1 MTQTGNVTLSIT
13 NNVIT
18 RTEGSFI
25 SDGFEVG
32 DTITIFQS
40 TNNTGTYSIRL
51 ITATTITTVQNI
63 TDESS
68 FIGVILTSGQV
79 LWNNSSIN
87 YNISTDNTSSAQHF
101 VFLNLG
107 ARDAKGLT
115 EEFFSTNR
123 IGLKADSV
131 GITTSKTVPTVP
143 IPGVAAITGEAQT
156 LALDLGMASKSI
168 NISGTI
174 TDQFITKEFKKTT
187 GLVKNP
193 SVYMTAFEIAQLIHS
208 HADSSGLQNYQ
219 TMNELIILMPSRV
232 DGRYR
237 YHDSLSE
244 AQVANPT
251 TFTSIDD
258 LPLIPFTY
266 KVRSQDN
273 RGSIYQFYPDGNDGK
288 PFTNFP
294 SPIHSDSNVR
304 GVKGFIR
311 NFNTQIQ
318 AGLPYITFTLDFE
331 VAAIIG

>member
-1 MTQTGNVTLSIT
+1 MTQTGSISLT
-13 NNVIT
+13 INNNVIT
-18 RTEGSFI
+18 RATGSFI
-25 SDGFEVG
+25 SDGFQVG
-32 DTITIFQS
+32 DTITLFQS
-40 TNNTGTYSIRL
+40 SNNTGTYSIRL
-51 ITATTITTVQNI
+51 IDATTITTVENI

-68 FIGVILTSGQV
+68 FTGVVLTSGEK
-79 LWNNSSIN
+79 LWNNSAIN
-87 YNISTDNTSSAQHF
+87 YNITSDNTSSIQHF

-107 ARDAKGLT
+107 ARDGKGLT
-115 EEFFSTNR
+115 EEFFATNR

-143 IPGVAAITGEAQT
+143 IPGVAAITGEAQS

-187 GLVKNP
+187 GLEKNP

-208 HADSSGLQNYQ
+208 HADSSGLQKYQ
-219 TMNELIILMPSRV
+219 TMNEIVILMPSRV
-232 DGRYR
+232 DGRYN
-237 YHDSLSE
+237 YHSSLAE
-244 AQVANPT
+244 AQVSNPT
-251 TFTSIDD
+251 EFTSIED
-258 LPLIPFTY
+258 LPLIPFNY

-273 RGSIYQFYPDGNDGK
+273 RGSIYQFYPDTEDGK

-294 SPIHSDSNVR
+294 SPIHAGSKIK

-311 NFNTQIQ
+311 SFNSSIT

>member
-1 MTQTGNVTLSIT
+1 MTQTGNVTLTIAS
-13 NNVIT
+13 NVIT
-18 RTEGSFI
+18 RASGSFI

-40 TNNTGTYSIRL
+40 SNNTGKYTIRL
-51 ITATTITTVQNI
+51 VNATTITTNENL

-68 FIGVILTSGQV
+68 FTGIILTSGQV
-79 LWNNSSIN
+79 LWNNSAVN
-87 YNISTDNTSSAQHF
+87 YNITSNNTASVQHF

-107 ARDAKGLT
+107 ARDGKGLT

-131 GITTSKTVPTVP
+131 GISTSKTVPTVP

-156 LALDLGMASKSI
+156 LAIDLGMANKSI
-168 NISGTI
+168 NINGTI
-174 TDQFITKEFKKTT
+174 TDQFITKEFKKTE
-187 GLVKNP
+187 GLEKNP

-208 HADSSGLQNYQ
+208 HADSSGLQSYQ
-219 TMNELIILMPSRV
+219 TMNELIILIPSRV
-232 DGRYR
+232 DSRYQ
-237 YHDSLSE
+237 YHSSLSE
-244 AQVANPT
+244 AQVDNPT
-251 TFTSIDD
+251 TFTDIND
-258 LPLIPFTY
+258 LPLIPFSY

-273 RGSIYQFYPDGNDGK
+273 RGSIYQFYPDDDEGK

-294 SPIHSDSNVR
+294 LPIHSESNIK